1 MVLLYLLLIGG
12 VAGRVSLEKIDDWF
26 GSNGYDGG
34 LTSSASDGSRIA
46 LTGTQSEDGGYEESY
61 LTVVGDDLDLLLRNN
76 YRTEHLEDVLK
87 EPYIYKF
94 GTLCRNQALVAD
106 GEYGIQVEPSE
117 WVLDGYVQVGYFRD
131 SCDDEDLVVLYD
143 DVAIRGGREACDVDL
158 DEALGWDRATSF
170 ALSEKSATAYVVG
183 RHKDSDDR
191 AVAAVKMEEDRCEVI
206 WHANIATDEGTPR
219 ILAVNNDDRVEIL
232 LTSNEFFAR
241 VDRGTSSREGGD
253 VKTLLIEK
261 QLWLPGEGEA
271 IVAYSD
277 AEDVIFSAG
286 YVVGKALLR
295 ASSADTG
302 RELYEIDFTD
312 ELDAEDPGSVR
323 EDYDMDDE
331 AFYEW
336 AENTWKIKGAPT
348 ITGIHVLGDK
358 VAVVGAYRG
367 EIADEDGYHYPFV
380 ALFGKGDDGEA
391 SPGEPEVAAPAGTTF
406 FGAGVGWCN
415 SNLNDNVGIASTP
428 AECWDL
434 CVDVHGADSI
444 FAVDVSFPVDL
455 SFGDCYCQ
463 SSCDCMMGD
472 YERRQVI
479 ARDTLEELPD
489 ACIDDDYY
497 PADDDDYQ
505 WRDDDDDDDTLDSP
519 GEPEGSAPDDFGED
533 DCVSCDSEV
542 EAFVSCAVDTGL
554 DADVVSLDVDYVE
567 SSHIST
573 CADVAADPNL
583 PIICNMVSGGSCKA
597 SWNAFVTCVIESS
610 FCASHD
616 LDCDITC
623 GAADAADTAGARAG
637 AAIAVLGAAALLAVA

>member
-1 MVLLYLLLIGG
+1 
-12 VAGRVSLEKIDDWF
+12 
-26 GSNGYDGG
+26 
-34 LTSSASDGSRIA
+34 
-46 LTGTQSEDGGYEESY
+46 
-61 LTVVGDDLDLLLRNN
+61 
-76 YRTEHLEDVLK
+76 
-87 EPYIYKF
+87 
-94 GTLCRNQALVAD
+94 
-106 GEYGIQVEPSE
+106 
-117 WVLDGYVQVGYFRD
+117 
-131 SCDDEDLVVLYD
+131 
-143 DVAIRGGREACDVDL
+143 
-158 DEALGWDRATSF
+158 
-170 ALSEKSATAYVVG
+170 
-183 RHKDSDDR
+183 
-191 AVAAVKMEEDRCEVI
+191 
-206 WHANIATDEGTPR
+206 
-219 ILAVNNDDRVEIL
+219 
-232 LTSNEFFAR
+232 
-241 VDRGTSSREGGD
+241 
-253 VKTLLIEK
+253 
-261 QLWLPGEGEA
+261 
-271 IVAYSD
+271 
-277 AEDVIFSAG
+277 
-286 YVVGKALLR
+286 
-295 ASSADTG
+295 
-302 RELYEIDFTD
+302 
-312 ELDAEDPGSVR
+312 
-323 EDYDMDDE
+323 MDDE

-406 FGAGVGWCN
+406 FGAGVGWCS